1 MWMNLYTEDIHVAP
15 VRALGSGYRFA
26 HPTLRG
32 ALGQL
37 TSEDHGAV
45 TIRNAERL
53 VQQQEATHSRSH

>member
-15 VRALGSGYRFA
+15 VRAVGSGYRFA

-37 TSEDHGAV
+37 TTVQKTMEA
-45 TIRNAERL
+45 IRNPSSVLEN
-53 VQQQEATHSRSH
+53 

>member
-15 VRALGSGYRFA
+15 VRAVGSGYRFA

-37 TSEDHGAV
+37 TTVHQTLEAV
-45 TIRNAERL
+45 KNPSTVLEN
-53 VQQQEATHSRSH
+53 